1 MNPMGFPVNTPRRA
15 YVVAATPRSGST
27 LLCETLRASGV
38 AGRPEEPF
46 QRLAETGLPHQ
57 PRDYFRGVDDEELL
71 ALLPPRVVHR
81 PIDAADAADR
91 LEQALA
97 EDTTANGVFGT
108 KLMWGYLG
116 DFLAGARLAL
126 GEPELDDPTTISRAL
141 AGGGEVAY
149 VQVRRGDKLGQ
160 AISLWRAI
168 QTQRWRDE
176 GDVAGA
182 PSTSAAADAAA
193 RGAAA
198 PGSPSEPVYHRGAI
212 AHLRDLL
219 ASGEASWDAW
229 FAEHGIAPVR
239 VVVYEDLVPAL
250 EPTARALLGELGIE
264 DEPAAGF
271 ATPRMRRQ
279 ANGTSGAWRERFL
292 AEEGAA

>member
-1 MNPMGFPVNTPRRA
+1 MNPMGFPENPPRRT

-27 LLCETLRASGV
+27 LLCETLRASAV

-46 QRLAETGLPHQ
+46 QRLAATGLPHQ
-57 PRDYFRGVDDEELL
+57 PRDYFRDVGDAELL
-71 ALLPPRVVHR
+71 ALLPPREIHR
-81 PIDAADAADR
+81 AIDADDAAERIDR
-91 LEQALA
+91 AIA
-97 EDTTANGVFGT
+97 EGTTANGVFGT
-108 KLMWGYLG
+108 KLMWGYFG

-126 GEPELDDPTTISRAL
+126 GEPGLDDPTTISRAL
-141 AGGGEVAY
+141 AGGGDVAY
-149 VQVRRGDKLGQ
+149 VQVRRADKLGQ

-176 GDVAGA
+176 GEAAGA
-182 PSTSAAADAAA
+182 SSAIAAADATA

-198 PGSPSEPVYHRGAI
+198 PGSPAEPVYHRGAI

-229 FAEHGIAPVR
+229 FAQHGITPVR

-250 EPTARALLGELGIE
+250 EPTVRALLGELGIE

-292 AEEGAA
+292 AEEGAT